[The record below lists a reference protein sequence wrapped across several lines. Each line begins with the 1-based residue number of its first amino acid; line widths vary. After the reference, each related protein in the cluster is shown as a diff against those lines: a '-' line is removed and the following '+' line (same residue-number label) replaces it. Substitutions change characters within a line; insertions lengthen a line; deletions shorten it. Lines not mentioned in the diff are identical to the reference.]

1 MLALA
6 TVCLEVAS
14 AMARW
19 LPWLAGLLWFL
30 TPPMPSCGA
39 EPVDYLRDVKP
50 LLTSRCIS
58 CHGAIRQKARLRLDT
73 AALLRQGGRSGPA
86 VVPGKHAESLL
97 IERVTGAGGLRRM
110 PPESEGTAL
119 RDQEIATLKAW
130 IDQGA
135 RAPAE
140 PIPPDPRRHW
150 AFQEPARPAVP
161 PSPWG
166 RNPADAFLAASHSR
180 QGLVASPPVSDDLL
194 LRRVY
199 LDLVGLPPTQ
209 EELHAFRADRSPGAY
224 ERAVDRLLDD
234 PRYGERWARHWMDV
248 WRYSDWY
255 GLAGEVRFSHKHIW
269 RWRDWIIESL
279 NRDKGYDR
287 MILEMLAG
295 DELAPTDPDTLRA
308 TGYLVRNWYI
318 FNRNFWLDDVVQHTA
333 RGFLGLTMQ
342 CARCHDHKYD
352 PISQVDYYRF
362 RAFFEPHHVR
372 IDRLPGYADREQNG
386 VSRVYD
392 ATPTTPTYLFV
403 RGDENHPDHSRP
415 LRPGTPDA
423 LGGQLEIT
431 PISLP
436 RDSYCPDKREFVIR
450 ETLAASAAE
459 VARARDGAAAVTR
472 LRWELQRAEVRHAA
486 LTAVIQAEQLEDA
499 GKKGSAEWTKWA
511 VEAAG
516 QQRELAVLEAGVKR
530 WGARQ
535 AAAAAPAP
543 ARAEAGKK
551 VAEAEQALARAEA
564 ERRKPATTAYTPR
577 PLAFPRAKTTYREIV
592 PNDPYPKVSTGRR
605 LALARWIADR
615 HNPLTA
621 RVAVNHIWARHFG
634 APLVGSMFDFGLR
647 TPRPVHHELLDWL
660 AVEFMESGWSMKHL
674 HRLLVTSEAYRM
686 RSWSEGRDGL
696 NQRRD
701 PDNRFVW
708 RMNPRRLEGEVLRDS
723 LLHLAGRL
731 DLHQGGPDLP
741 VADAESGT
749 RRTVY
754 YHYARDERMAFLTM
768 FDAASVEECYR
779 RHETIVPQQAL
790 VMSNSKLVLV
800 RASEM
805 AAAITREVGGND
817 TPAARAELITSA
829 FERILGR
836 APALQERAECEAALV
851 ELTAGFQAEKLGR
864 VPARDR
870 ARASLVHVLL
880 NHNDFIM
887 AR

>member
-1 MLALA
+1 R
-6 TVCLEVAS
+6 T
-14 AMARW
+14 
-19 LPWLAGLLWFL
+19 
-30 TPPMPSCGA
+30 
-39 EPVDYLRDVKP
+39 
-50 LLTSRCIS
+50 
-58 CHGAIRQKARLRLDT
+58 
-73 AALLRQGGRSGPA
+73 
-86 VVPGKHAESLL
+86 
-97 IERVTGAGGLRRM
+97 RRM
-110 PPESEGTAL
+110 PPESEGSAL
-119 RDQEIATLKAW
+119 RDSEIATLKAW

-150 AFQEPARPAVP
+150 AFQEPVRQAVP
-161 PSPWG
+161 PSVPCFRGPEVSGSDTLPRRGRESMPPSRWG
-166 RNPADAFLAASHSR
+166 RNPVDAFLAVAHSR
-180 QGLVASPPVSDDLL
+180 QGLSPSPPVSDDLL

-199 LDLVGLPPTQ
+199 LDLIGLPPTR
-209 EELHAFRADRSPGAY
+209 EELHAFRNDRSPGAY
-224 ERAVDRLLDD
+224 ERVVERLLDD
-234 PRYGERWARHWMDV
+234 PRHGERWGRHWMDV

-255 GLAGEVRFSHKHIW
+255 GLEGELRASHKHIW

-287 MILEMLAG
+287 MVLEMLAG
-295 DELAPTDPDTLRA
+295 DELAPTDPDILRA

-318 FNRNFWLDDVVQHTA
+318 FNRNFWLDDVIQHTA

-372 IDRLPGYADREQNG
+372 IDRIPAFADREQNG
-386 VSRVYD
+386 LSRVYD
-392 ATPTTPTYLFV
+392 ATPDMPTYLFV
-403 RGDENHPDHSRP
+403 RGDENHPDRSRP
-415 LRPGTPDA
+415 LRPGTPDV
-423 LGGQLEIT
+423 LEGRVEIT

-436 RDSYCPDKREFVIR
+436 RDAYCPDKRDFVLR
-450 ETLAASAAE
+450 ETLAGSAAE

-486 LTAVIQAEQLEDA
+486 LTAVIRAEQLEDA

-516 QQRELAVLEAGVKR
+516 RQRELAVLEAGVKR

-535 AAAAAPAP
+535 TAAAAPATE
-543 ARAEAGKK
+543 RDEASKK
-551 VAEAEQALARAEA
+551 VADAEQALARAEA
-564 ERRKPATTAYTPR
+564 ERRKPTTTAYTPR
-577 PLAFPRAKTTYREIV
+577 PLAFPRAKTTYREVV

-605 LALARWIADR
+605 LALARWVADR
-615 HNPLTA
+615 NNPLTA
-621 RVAVNHIWARHFG
+621 RVAVNHVWTRHFG

-660 AVEFMESGWSMKHL
+660 SVEFMESGWSMKHL

-686 RSWSEGRDGL
+686 RSWSEGRTQP
-696 NQRRD
+696 NQQRD
-701 PDNRFVW
+701 PDNRFLW

-731 DLHQGGPDLP
+731 DSRQGGPELP
-741 VADAESGT
+741 IADAEGGT

-754 YHYARDERMAFLTM
+754 YHYAKDERIPFLTM
-768 FDAASVEECYR
+768 FDAPSVEECYR

-790 VMSNSKLVLV
+790 VMSNSKLTLA
-800 RASEM
+800 RASEI
-805 AAAITREVGGND
+805 AAAISREVGGHD
-817 TPAARAELITSA
+817 TPAVRAAFIVSA

-836 APALQERAECEAALV
+836 VPTVQERGECEAALA
-851 ELTAGFQAEKLGR
+851 ELTLLFTADRSAGA
-864 VPARDR
+864 PARDR

-880 NHNDFIM
+880 NHNDFVT